1 MEEKKSMVEKKKNK
15 KNKEEKEKKKRTKKR
30 ARNFWNLK
38 EGWTNE
44 KKKKTH
50 LNNVWF
56 GLG

>member
-1 MEEKKSMVEKKKNK
+1 VEKKKNK